1 VTGTGHEER
10 FPATRLSARCGFRK
24 ETIAET
30 RCNGRDAPIPVVHEG
45 INGTAGFDPKLPFI
59 TALADRGAV
68 MRRTF
73 AADFYI

>member
-1 VTGTGHEER
+1 MGGKGSFALVPVNDG
-10 FPATRLSARCGFRK
+10 
-24 ETIAET
+24 
-30 RCNGRDAPIPVVHEG
+30 NAPIPVVHEG